1 MNLPRHVPIDDDTII
16 VINGISTIPWSG
28 FLRINSFEPDE
39 VEEMRAALRDVGEFH
54 GGGGALRG
62 GVAAEF
68 HLTLLTHRVTEFKL
82 REVEKLPIKRSVFFS
97 GLSRD
102 DLAGETSRIAG
113 KLGHV
118 FALTPVE
125 SGTRIRRTA

>member
-1 MNLPRHVPIDDDTII
+1 MSFPRHVPIDDHTII

-28 FLRINSFEPDE
+28 FLRINSCEPGE
-39 VEEMRAALRDVGEFH
+39 VEEMRAALQAVGEYH
-54 GGGGALRG
+54 GGGGA
-62 GVAAEF
+62 AAEF
-68 HLTLLTHRVTEFKL
+68 HLTLLTHKVTEFKL
-82 REVEKLPIKRSVFFS
+82 IEVEKLPIKRSVFFS
-97 GLSRD
+97 GLSPD

-113 KLGHV
+113 KLGRV

>member
-28 FLRINSFEPDE
+28 FLRVNSFEPEE
-39 VEEMRAALRDVGEFH
+39 VEEMRAALQAVGEHH
-54 GGGGALRG
+54 GGGGAPRG
-62 GVAAEF
+62 GAAAKF
-68 HLTLLTHRVTEFKL
+68 HVTLLTHKVTEFKL
-82 REVEKLPIKRSVFFS
+82 SEVEKLPIKRSVFFS
-97 GLSRD
+97 GLSPD
-102 DLAGETSRIAG
+102 DLVGETSRIGG
-113 KLGHV
+113 KLGRV

>member
-28 FLRINSFEPDE
+28 FLRVNSFEPEE
-39 VEEMRAALRDVGEFH
+39 VEEMRAALQAVGEYH
-54 GGGGALRG
+54 GGGGA
-62 GVAAEF
+62 AAEF
-68 HLTLLTHRVTEFKL
+68 HLTLLTHKVTEIKL
-82 REVEKLPIKRSVFFS
+82 IEVEKLPIKRSVFFS
-97 GLSRD
+97 GLSPD

-113 KLGHV
+113 KLGRV

>member
-16 VINGISTIPWSG
+16 VVNGISTIPWSG
-28 FLRINSFEPDE
+28 FLRINSFEPEE
-39 VEEMRAALRDVGEFH
+39 VEEIRAALRDVGEFH
-54 GGGGALRG
+54 GGGGA
-62 GVAAEF
+62 AAEF

-97 GLSRD
+97 GLSPD

-113 KLGHV
+113 KLGRV
-118 FALTPVE
+118 FALMPVE